1 MTISLR
7 KEKKLYL
14 AKRLANYS
22 LTSTISPEM
31 GETMLLVTSARI
43 IEREREAKGA
53 EKSIFRREVKAKGI

>member
-43 IEREREAKGA
+43 IERERGEGRG
-53 EKSIFRREVKAKGI
+53 EEHL